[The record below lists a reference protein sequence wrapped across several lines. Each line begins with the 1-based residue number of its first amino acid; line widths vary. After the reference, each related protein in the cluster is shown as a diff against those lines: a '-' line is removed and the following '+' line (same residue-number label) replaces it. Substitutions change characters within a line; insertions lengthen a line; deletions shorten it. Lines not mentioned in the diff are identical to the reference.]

1 MILRKMK
8 SCAVLLW
15 ACLAACGGGSSDWRD
30 LPYDLAAGATLQQV
44 TLDVSKLSGLN
55 FSIDPELQA
64 RLDARA
70 VDLPVLLDLN
80 VGQVLTLLQDMMP
93 PHAAFLYEEQ
103 ANGDFI
109 LRPSYTEAENLPL
122 SETKIVDF
130 DEFAELG
137 FRALISDPSLPDI
150 CGGDEDILGQLG
162 SGGPFEI
169 STAVVSDPGG
179 HAPFIGDFPPLLEV
193 AIAGNAISMFGD
205 PPWVTVEGTI
215 QSNGS
220 FTCSGSGTVAGFPD
234 VQVDFVGQAL
244 PGALSGTLTVGADG
258 ALPGGTSVI
267 YSVSP

>member
-1 MILRKMK
+1 MMFRRMK
-8 SCAVLLW
+8 SVAILLW
-15 ACLAACGGGSSDWRD
+15 ACLAACGGGSADWRD
-30 LPYDLAAGATLQQV
+30 SPYDLTADATLDQV
-44 TLDVSKLSGLN
+44 AIDVSKLSGLH

-64 RLDARA
+64 RLDAQA
-70 VDLPVLLDLN
+70 VDLPTLLGLN

-109 LRPSYTEAENLPL
+109 LRPSYTEADNLPP
-122 SETKIVDF
+122 SATQVVDF

-150 CGGDEDILGQLG
+150 CGGDEDILGLLG
-162 SGGPFEI
+162 SGGIFEI

-193 AIAGNAISMFGD
+193 SIAGNAVSMFGD

-215 QSNGS
+215 QANGG

-234 VQVDFVGQAL
+234 VQVDFVGQAA